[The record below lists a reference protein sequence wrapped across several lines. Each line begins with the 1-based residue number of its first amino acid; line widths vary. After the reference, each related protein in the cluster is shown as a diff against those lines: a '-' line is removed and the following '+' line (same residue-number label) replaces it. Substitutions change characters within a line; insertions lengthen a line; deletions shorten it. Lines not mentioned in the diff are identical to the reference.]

1 MTLKS
6 NRSGERG
13 DQQQQKEQILF
24 ANLSNNFSL
33 SFLVKKSTEKVFLN
47 LFPNTVITSSYTEFL
62 CCKNFDD

>member
-6 NRSGERG
+6 NRSGEGG

-33 SFLVKKSTEKVFLN
+33 SFLVKKSPEKVF
-47 LFPNTVITSSYTEFL
+47 
-62 CCKNFDD
+62 